1 MMVLMMSSLISFQ
14 IIQSENSEGA
24 SQGRNPLQQ
33 IEMEETTGKS
43 GRQLSV
49 FGDAPEDRSPEME
62 GLSLG
67 EGSSDEKWRNLF
79 TKCPEA
85 REIILGRIELESA
98 LACRLVCREWR
109 ETVNR
114 YKKLWGKVKEVFS
127 IAVD

>member
-1 MMVLMMSSLISFQ
+1 MMVLMMCSLISFQ
-14 IIQSENSEGA
+14 IIQAKNSEGA
-24 SQGRNPLQQ
+24 NQGRNPLQQ

-43 GRQLSV
+43 GLQLSV

-67 EGSSDEKWRNLF
+67 EGSSDENWRHLF

-85 REIILGRIELESA
+85 REIILGRIESA
-98 LACRLVCREWR
+98 LTCRLVCREWR

-114 YKKLWGKVKEVFS
+114 YKKLWGKVNEVFS